1 MVDGMIEQVR
11 AGVPKNVV
19 VHPTVLL
26 SVVDHY
32 NRSAKDTKKR
42 VVGILL
48 GEFGDKGV
56 LDVTNC
62 YAVPFDEEL
71 QEPNVWFFDHIYHE
85 TMYNMMRKINSKEKI
100 IGWYSTGPS
109 IKKADIEINEII
121 RKYNTTPIFVVV
133 KLHEA
138 ASLGIPTEAYYTQE
152 EIDDNGNLMRQFV
165 HIQSSIGASEAEEV
179 GVEHLLRDIK
189 DASLGQFSKN
199 VGDKILA
206 LKALTERLKEMREYL
221 QNVLNGKFRY
231 NHAIIQNYQD
241 IFNLLPNLKVDE
253 TVRSFSVKTN
263 DYMHVIYVS
272 SLIRSVISLHS
283 LINNK
288 IHGKEIETQNL
299 KNEKEKEEEQRKKKE
314 EESRKKV
321 EEALKK
327 NEAAAG
333 SAEGNGSKTDDKDKK

>member
-1 MVDGMIEQVR
+1 MR

-206 LKALTERLKEMREYL
+206 LKALTEKLREMREYL
-221 QNVLNGKFRY
+221 
-231 NHAIIQNYQD
+231 
-241 IFNLLPNLKVDE
+241 
-253 TVRSFSVKTN
+253 
-263 DYMHVIYVS
+263 
-272 SLIRSVISLHS
+272 
-283 LINNK
+283 
-288 IHGKEIETQNL
+288 
-299 KNEKEKEEEQRKKKE
+299 
-314 EESRKKV
+314 
-321 EEALKK
+321 
-327 NEAAAG
+327 
-333 SAEGNGSKTDDKDKK
+333 